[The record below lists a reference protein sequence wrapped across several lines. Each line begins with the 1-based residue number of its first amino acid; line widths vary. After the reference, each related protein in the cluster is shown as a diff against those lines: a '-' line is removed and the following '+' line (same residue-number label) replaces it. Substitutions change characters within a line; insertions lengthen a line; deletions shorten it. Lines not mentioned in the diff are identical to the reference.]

1 MYIITYKTKDNKTA
15 IERDINSEKR
25 LRIRMSYII
34 KKKSLDHII
43 AWEYKHT
50 INKLNLSDLEGSYEK
65 IGYENIFAYHENN
78 STIKDKFSV
87 CSDKFLKI
95 D

>member
-1 MYIITYKTKDNKTA
+1 MYIITYKTKNNKTA

-25 LRIRMSYII
+25 LRIRMHYLI
-34 KKKSLDHII
+34 KKKKLDHII

-50 INKLNLSDLEGSYEK
+50 INKLKLADLENSYEK
-65 IGYENIFAYHENN
+65 IGYENIFVYHEDN
-78 STIKDKFSV
+78 STIKEKFKAHKEKS
-87 CSDKFLKI
+87 LKI

>member
-1 MYIITYKTKDNKTA
+1 MYIITYKTKNNKTA

-25 LRIRMSYII
+25 LSIRMNYLV

-50 INKLNLSDLEGSYEK
+50 INKLNLSDLESSYEK
-65 IGYENIFAYHENN
+65 IGYENIFAYHEDN
-78 STIKDKFSV
+78 STIKDKFIV
-87 CSDKFLKI
+87 CSDKALKI
-95 D
+95 S

>member
-25 LRIRMSYII
+25 LRIRMNYLI

-43 AWEYKHT
+43 SWEYKHT
-50 INKLNLSDLEGSYEK
+50 INKLNLTDLESSYES
-65 IGYENIFAYHENN
+65 IGYENIFSYYENN
-78 STIKDKFSV
+78 STLKDKFKV
-87 CSDKFLKI
+87 CSDKIIKI